1 MRNDTRQAPDTVLV
15 VDFGTSL
22 TTATLLTGGE
32 HYPVPDPLEGAR
44 SWPSLAYVR
53 ENDIVVGAQAV
64 PYRYTDPQNFRAEF
78 KRDIGNTRPY
88 HYGTEGGW
96 KRELTATDL
105 LTALLIQ
112 VKEAAQLQVTEPL
125 DRLVIT
131 CPGHYQI
138 GEKAD
143 RRWADLRH
151 ACRQAGFTDVDYLYE
166 PVAASY
172 AAVAGEPFRRDQLVL
187 VYDFGGGTFD
197 LALVR
202 IGDGRNDLVGAAA
215 SLEYGGMDIDAL
227 LVAELMTFPEIG
239 DLAGSDTLT
248 AWLSTTA
255 REVKHHLSSSETY
268 PVNRG
273 PGIAFDRTFA
283 RERLEE
289 LVAEKGLISATID
302 STRGLLA
309 EYLRDGERPDAI
321 LMVGGTSR
329 MPMVERELGKGFDV
343 IRRHPK
349 DRGCPVA
356 DGATEWAKRGAER
369 YVLPDQPGPE
379 EIALR
384 WPIPY
389 DLPATVSS
397 WQAEPGDRLQGGD
410 TVVLIQLQDGSICD
424 LRADQPGVLVARHV
438 SDGAE
443 VHSADW
449 LATMLPPHPAD
460 PDGFLAPRRWRT
472 IPGNCDVAAFSP
484 DGHFAGAGDGDSV
497 TVYDLADW
505 TRAGSRDCGSRIVQL
520 GFGPDGMLAIVHQS
534 GITLWDIPGDRIT
547 ELTDHPGGAPRVAL
561 SPDGGMLAVSIGR
574 AVELRAVPGLEV
586 LDRQELP
593 FDAAST
599 HGCGD
604 TAFSPDGTLLIPAC
618 LNMPAACPD
627 LTYPGGRLRLFAPDS
642 ARHIAFRGQST
653 ELIVSCA
660 TSPLYL
666 YDIDGPGPGQELFWP
681 GDGVS
686 GLAIDATTGSL
697 LACALAG
704 GQIELRHLDRERLD
718 QVVTFSSGSAVR
730 DLAFTPDGYR
740 LMIASS
746 DHLSIWGLSGTD
758 PAVRRTPRSPAYRAA
773 PPQQV
778 PARQAPASPGPGAG
792 SALPGW
798 LGKVRETLS
807 DRPERWL
814 RTSATDPA
822 EIWRQL
828 HLACCWLDEQ
838 DRRQC
843 LRLLREAAP
852 ENLPDGY
859 LIPPLTKPEVTG
871 IDWAT
876 AAEYPLLASELADW
890 PRHRRDRCEEL
901 LQLVGI
907 TLTLADNCAGLYTV
921 TGNGGMRTEPLDSDP
936 ARIAYREYLLG
947 LVARLAAPDLS
958 PRQEIDW
965 LTEVD
970 QAVRSL
976 FPLPFPS
983 AWSWW
988 ASQLK
993 VSSRL
998 LSVRA
1003 SDISAQAEVLLLQA
1017 GEQLSSEQYR
1027 KYADKEQNVPFA
1039 LGSQAQLG
1047 TVLWPLRAYV
1057 SLPSAPPEPTW
1068 IREARV
1074 AYGHSHGY
1082 TPAS

>member
-1 MRNDTRQAPDTVLV
+1 MRNDTQQARDTVLV

-32 HYPVPDPLEGAR
+32 HYPVPDPYEGAR
-44 SWPSLAYVR
+44 SWPSFAYVR
-53 ENDIVVGAQAV
+53 KNDIVVGAQAE

-88 HYGTEGGW
+88 HYGTEGW
-96 KRELTATDL
+96 KRELTATNL

-112 VKEAAQLQVTEPL
+112 VKEAAQLQVSEPL

-138 GEKAD
+138 CERAD
-143 RRWADLRH
+143 RRWADLKH
-151 ACRQAGFTDVDYLYE
+151 ACRRAGFTDVDYLYE

-172 AAVAGEPFRRDQLVL
+172 AAVAGESFRRDQLIL

-202 IGDGRNDLVGAAA
+202 IGDGRNHLVGAAA
-215 SLEYGGMDIDAL
+215 SLECGGTDIDEL
-227 LVAELMTFPEIG
+227 LVGELRRLPEIR
-239 DLAGSDTLT
+239 DLAESGTLT

-255 REVKHHLSSSETY
+255 RDVKHHLSSSETCR
-268 PVNRG
+268 VSRG
-273 PGIAFDRTFA
+273 PGVAFDHTFA
-283 RERLEE
+283 RERLED
-289 LVAEKGLISATID
+289 LVAQKGLISATID
-302 STRGLLA
+302 RTHGLLA

-321 LMVGGTSR
+321 LMVGGTTR
-329 MPMVERELGKGFDV
+329 MPMVERELGKEFDV
-343 IRRHPK
+343 TRRHPK
-349 DRGCPVA
+349 DHGCPVA
-356 DGATEWAKRGAER
+356 DGATAWAKCGAER

-379 EIALR
+379 QIALR

-389 DLPATVSS
+389 GRPATISS
-397 WQAEPGDRLQGGD
+397 WRAGPGDRLRGGD
-410 TVVLIQLQDGSICD
+410 TVVRLQLQDGSICD

-438 SDGAE
+438 SAGAE

-460 PDGFLAPRRWRT
+460 PDGSLAPRRWRT

-484 DGHFAGAGDGDSV
+484 DRRFAGAGDGDQV
-497 TVYDLADW
+497 TIYDLADW
-505 TRAGSRDCGSRIVQL
+505 TPAGFVDCRSRIAQL
-520 GFGPDGMLAIVHQS
+520 RFGPDGMLAIVHQS
-534 GITLWDIPGDRIT
+534 GIRLWDTLNDRTT

-561 SPDGGMLAVSIGR
+561 SPDGSMLAISIGR
-574 AVELRAVPGLEV
+574 TVELRAVPGLEV

-593 FDAAST
+593 YDGTST
-599 HGCGD
+599 HRSGD

-618 LNMPAACPD
+618 LNVPAECPD
-627 LTYPGGRLRLFAPDS
+627 LAYPGGLLRLFAPDN
-642 ARHIAFRGQST
+642 ATHIAFRGQST
-653 ELIVSCA
+653 ELIADYAASQ
-660 TSPLYL
+660 LYV
-666 YDIDGPGPGQELFWP
+666 YDIGGPGPAHELFWP
-681 GDGVS
+681 SDVVS
-686 GLAIDATTGSL
+686 GLAVDATGSL

-704 GQIELRHLDRERLD
+704 GQVELRYLDRERLD
-718 QVVTFSSGSAVR
+718 QVVTLSSGGTVR

-758 PAVRRTPRSPAYRAA
+758 PAVRPAPRSPAYRPA
-773 PPQQV
+773 PPRQV
-778 PARQAPASPGPGAG
+778 PARQAPASPGLATG

-798 LGKVRETLS
+798 LGEVREALS
-807 DRPERWL
+807 DRPEQWL

-838 DRRQC
+838 DRREC
-843 LRLLREAAP
+843 LRLLHEAAP
-852 ENLPDGY
+852 ENPPDGY
-859 LIPPLTKPEVTG
+859 LIPPLTDPEVTG
-871 IDWAT
+871 IDWAA
-876 AAEYPLLASELADW
+876 AAEYPLLASELASW
-890 PRHRRDRCEEL
+890 PRHRRDWCEEL

-921 TGNGGMRTEPLDSDP
+921 IGNGGMRTEPLDSGP

-958 PRQEIDW
+958 PWQEIDW

-988 ASQLK
+988 AGQLK

-998 LSVRA
+998 LSLRA
-1003 SDISAQAEVLLLQA
+1003 SEISAQAEVLVLQA
-1017 GEQLSSEQYR
+1017 GEQLSSEQYK
-1027 KYADKEQNVPFA
+1027 KYSDKEQNVPFA
-1039 LGSQAQLG
+1039 LGGQAQRG

-1082 TPAS
+1082 NPAS